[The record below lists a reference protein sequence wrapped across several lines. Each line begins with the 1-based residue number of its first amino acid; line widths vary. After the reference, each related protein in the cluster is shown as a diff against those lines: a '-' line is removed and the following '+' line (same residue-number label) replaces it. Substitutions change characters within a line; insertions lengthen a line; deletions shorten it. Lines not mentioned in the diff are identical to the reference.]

1 MCNSGAFF
9 TSKIAHLFRSKTFI
23 YKSLQSHKIFFETSK
38 RCTFLYN
45 FKLFYMEARYHLIFY
60 LRKNRNQKTEES
72 EIYMRITMNSKRSE
86 MSIGR
91 RMEANKWNSKTQKM
105 MGRSEIANEIN
116 SYIDVLRNKLNHIHQ
131 NLTDSNA
138 IITANTLMQELKG
151 EGKNKPK
158 MVLEVFK
165 EHNQQMDRLSG
176 KNISKSTAKRYW
188 TCYNHVE
195 QFIKEEY
202 KSEDFRL
209 KEIDHQFITRF
220 EYFLKTKRECNHNS
234 ALKYVNNFK
243 KIIRIALANHWMD
256 RDPFYNYKVQFES
269 VEREFLNAEEVQQLI
284 EKDLHLDRLKLVRD
298 MFIFSCYTG
307 LAYSDVKKLSRDDI
321 TTGIDGGKWIRIKRT
336 KTKTL
341 SSIPLLPIAEEIIN
355 RYQDHPEVKTGNFI
369 LPVLS
374 NQKSNAFLKEI
385 ALMCGIK
392 KPLTTHLARH
402 TFATTITLTNGV
414 PIESVSKMLGHK
426 DLRTTQHYAKI
437 VDRKISDD
445 MKELKEKLDLKS
457 KKNNSDQ
464 TKKS

>member
-1 MCNSGAFF
+1 
-9 TSKIAHLFRSKTFI
+9 
-23 YKSLQSHKIFFETSK
+23 
-38 RCTFLYN
+38 
-45 FKLFYMEARYHLIFY
+45 MEARYHLIFY

-91 RMEANKWNSKTQKM
+91 RVVPDKWNSKSQKM

-116 SYIDVLRNKLNHIHQ
+116 SYIDVLKTKLNRIHQ
-131 NLTDSNA
+131 NLTNSNA
-138 IITANTLMQELKG
+138 IITANILMQELKG
-151 EGKNKPK
+151 EGKDKPK
-158 MVLEVFK
+158 MVLDVFK
-165 EHNQQMDRLSG
+165 EHNEQMDRLSG

-195 QFIKEEY
+195 QFINEVY
-202 KSEDFRL
+202 KSEDIRM

-243 KIIRIALANHWMD
+243 KIIRIALANQWMD

-269 VEREFLNAEEVQQLI
+269 VEREYLNAEEVQQLI
-284 EKDLHLDRLKLVRD
+284 DKDLHFDRLKLVRD
-298 MFIFSCYTG
+298 MFVFSCYTG
-307 LAYSDVKKLSRDDI
+307 LAYADVKKLSREDI

-341 SSIPLLPIAEEIIN
+341 SSIPLLPIAEEIII
-355 RYQDHPEVKTGNFI
+355 RYQDHPEVKKSDYI

-385 ALMCGIK
+385 AMMCGIK

-445 MKELKEKLDLKS
+445 MLELRERLEIKSRKS
-457 KKNNSDQ
+457 KGDQ
-464 TKKS
+464 N

>member
-1 MCNSGAFF
+1 
-9 TSKIAHLFRSKTFI
+9 
-23 YKSLQSHKIFFETSK
+23 
-38 RCTFLYN
+38 
-45 FKLFYMEARYHLIFY
+45 
-60 LRKNRNQKTEES
+60 
-72 EIYMRITMNSKRSE
+72 MRVTLG
-86 MSIGR
+86 GR
-91 RMEANKWNSKTQKM
+91 
-105 MGRSEIANEIN
+105 RSEINIGRTIEADKWNAKSEKMLGRSIEANDLNDYIELMRKKAKDVQKSFVEN
-116 SYIDVLRNKLNHIHQ
+116 S
-131 NLTDSNA
+131 
-138 IITANTLMQELKG
+138 ELLSLGKFVRRFKG
-151 EGKNKPK
+151 EEKDNSK
-158 MVLEVFK
+158 MVLKVFK
-165 EHNQQMDRLSG
+165 EHNEQMDRLSE
-176 KNISKSTAKRYW
+176 KNISTSTAKRYW

-195 QFIKEEY
+195 QFIMEVY
-202 KSEDFRL
+202 KAEDYRM
-209 KEIDHQFITRF
+209 KDIDHQFISRF

-243 KIIRIALANHWMD
+243 KIIRIALANQWMD

-284 EKDLHLDRLKLVRD
+284 EKDLHFDRLKLVRD
-298 MFIFSCYTG
+298 MFVFSCYTG
-307 LAYSDVKKLSRDDI
+307 LAYSDVKKLSREDI

-336 KTKTL
+336 KTKSI

-355 RYQDHPEVKTGNFI
+355 RYEDHPEVKKGNFI

-385 ALMCGIK
+385 AMMCGIK

-445 MKELKEKLDLKS
+445 MLELREKLEIKSRKS
-457 KKNNSDQ
+457 KGDQ
-464 TKKS
+464 NKKS

>member
-1 MCNSGAFF
+1 MKTDFHLHFHLIN
-9 TSKIAHLFRSKTFI
+9 SKINKRGLAPLFLRLTVNG
-23 YKSLQSHKIFFETSK
+23 K
-38 RCTFLYN
+38 RKEY
-45 FKLFYMEARYHLIFY
+45 
-60 LRKNRNQKTEES
+60 
-72 EIYMRITMNSKRSE
+72 
-86 MSIGR
+86 SISR
-91 RMEANKWNSKTQKM
+91 RVEPEKWNSKLEKVIGNNQVSK
-105 MGRSEIANEIN
+105 EIN
-116 SYIDVLRNKLNHIHQ
+116 THINNIRHRLNKVHQ
-131 NLTDSNA
+131 ILSDNDEQ
-138 IITANTLMQELKG
+138 ITSSKMIKELKG
-151 EGKNKPK
+151 ETKHKSK

-165 EHNQQMDRLSG
+165 EHNEQMDRLSG

-195 QFIKEEY
+195 QFINEAY
-202 KSEDFRL
+202 KKDDFRL
-209 KEIDHQFITRF
+209 KDIDHQFITRF

-243 KIIRIALANHWMD
+243 KIIRIALANQWMD
-256 RDPFYNYKVQFES
+256 RDPFYNYKVHFES

-284 EKDLHLDRLKLVRD
+284 DKDLHFDRLKLVRD
-298 MFIFSCYTG
+298 MFVFSCYTG
-307 LAYSDVKKLSRDDI
+307 LAYSDVKKLNQDDL

-336 KTKTL
+336 KTKSL
-341 SSIPLLPIAEEIIN
+341 SSIPILPIAEEIID
-355 RYQDHPEVKTGNFI
+355 RYQDYPEVKNGNCI

-385 ALMCGIK
+385 GLMCGIK

-445 MKELKEKLDLKS
+445 MNELKIKLAEKAEKNITD
-457 KKNNSDQ
+457 KK
-464 TKKS
+464 TAKK